1 MNYSIVVAVSIV
13 QLTLLLAIL
22 SLKRFR
28 NYVNLFLAAI
38 LILMLLKFIY
48 YFLFF
53 RGFFGQHPLL
63 EYIIRILQPSPP
75 PFLWLYC
82 SAIITG
88 SIIFRKR
95 MLLHAIPVTT
105 GLLFFIPLIL
115 KAVSPD
121 LFRGDLL
128 NYNRWYGLIMAEMG
142 GILFIVY
149 SQYIFRS
156 MFRIYSAGTGFL
168 KGLFDFTH
176 QHLTLLKTLSV
187 MMNVYALILI
197 VGGFM
202 AFFSDR
208 GALIFGYLDAGFL
221 IALSYM
227 MVVILVSVPKVIHY
241 KYSRLADSDKLLKY
255 EKSGLG
261 RQEAMEYMRE
271 MNGWMETEKPYL
283 DANLSMADFTEKLH
297 LPGHIISEVLN
308 GLMKQNF
315 YDYIN
320 NYRIEEF
327 KKLALRSD
335 NVKVTNLNL
344 AFEAGFNSKTTFNTA
359 FKKFTGQTPSEFRS
373 MEAPS

>member
-1 MNYSIVVAVSIV
+1 M
-13 QLTLLLAIL
+13 TLLLAVL
-22 SLKRFR
+22 FMKRFR
-28 NYVNLFLAAI
+28 NYVNLFLAAV
-38 LILMLLKFIY
+38 LVLMLLKFIY

-53 RGFFGQHPLL
+53 RGFFDQFPQL

-88 SIIFRKR
+88 SIIFRRR
-95 MLLHAIPVTT
+95 MLLHAIPVTV
-105 GLLFFIPLIL
+105 GLIFFVPLIL
-115 KAVSPD
+115 ESVSPD
-121 LFRGDLL
+121 LIMGDLI
-128 NYNRWYGLIMAEMG
+128 NYNRWYGLLMAEMG

-149 SQYIFRS
+149 SRYIFRS
-156 MFRIYSAGTGFL
+156 IFRIYSTGTGFL
-168 KGLFDFTH
+168 KGLLDFTH
-176 QHLTLLKTLSV
+176 QHLTLLKTLST

-202 AFFSDR
+202 AFFSQE
-208 GALIFGYLDAGFL
+208 GARIFGYLDAGFL

-227 MVVILVSVPKVIHY
+227 MVVILVSVPKVIHF
-241 KYSRLADSDKLLKY
+241 KYSRIPKSDKLLKY
-255 EKSGLG
+255 EKSSLG
-261 RQEAMEYMRE
+261 RNEAMEYMRD
-271 MNGWMETEKPYL
+271 MNGWMETVKPFL

-327 KKLALRSD
+327 KKLSKQPD
-335 NVKVTNLNL
+335 NNRVTNLNL
-344 AFEAGFNSKTTFNTA
+344 AFEAGFNSKTTFNTS
-359 FKKFTGQTPSEFRS
+359 FKKFTGQTPTEFRS
-373 MEAPS
+373 AATTS

>member
-13 QLTLLLAIL
+13 QLTLLLGVL
-22 SLKRFR
+22 SMKRFR

-38 LILMLLKFIY
+38 LIIMLLKFIY

-53 RGFFGQHPLL
+53 RGFFDHHPLF

-88 SIIFRKR
+88 SIIFRRR
-95 MLLHAIPVTT
+95 MLLHAIPVIT
-105 GLLFFIPLIL
+105 GLIFFIPLIL
-115 KAVSPD
+115 EAVSPE
-121 LFRGDLL
+121 LILGDLV

-142 GILFIVY
+142 GILFIIY
-149 SQYIFRS
+149 SQYIFRT
-156 MFRIYSAGTGFL
+156 MFRIYSAETSFV

-202 AFFSDR
+202 AFFSQE
-208 GALIFGYLDAGFL
+208 GARIFGYLDAGFL
-221 IALSYM
+221 IGLSYM

-241 KYSRLADSDKLLKY
+241 KYSKLSDTDKLLKY
-255 EKSGLG
+255 EKSGLA
-261 RQEAMEYMRE
+261 RNEAMEYMHE
-271 MNGWMETEKPYL
+271 MNGWMESEKPYL
-283 DANLSMADFTEKLH
+283 DANLSLADFTEKLH

-327 KKLALRSD
+327 KKLARRTE
-335 NVKVTNLNL
+335 NARVTNLNL
-344 AFEAGFNSKTTFNTA
+344 AFEAGFNSKTTFNTS

-373 MEAPS
+373 AEARA